1 MTEQERRALYLTLYR
16 ERFGRV
22 PDVERDTE
30 PGGSDR

>member
-22 PDVERDTE
+22 PDVERDQRDE
-30 PGGSDR
+30 GSAA